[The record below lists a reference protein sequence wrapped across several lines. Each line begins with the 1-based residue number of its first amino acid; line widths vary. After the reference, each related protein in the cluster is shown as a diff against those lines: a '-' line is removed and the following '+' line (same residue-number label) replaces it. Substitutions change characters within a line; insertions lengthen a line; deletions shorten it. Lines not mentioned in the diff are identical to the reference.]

1 MSTLSRNRRVH
12 PAETADFLTLSTVML
27 RFSGAGLASV
37 SAFSEPCGYGPAAKW
52 RSTVAHILGE
62 SLFAAVWDDPGQPP
76 GLYVDELLQ
85 DCVPVWQELDFE
97 RRLDDVNSEAE
108 DEGFAPASGRVLQ
121 EIWRLWRNLY
131 GVFPAHYEVYP
142 EPDGEVTLDVRDH
155 KGGIV
160 TVTVEPGGGALC
172 IAVGGGESEHQRYE
186 FSGELPEQ
194 KLLGWLSHLEL
205 EG

>member
-1 MSTLSRNRRVH
+1 MSTLSRKREVQ
-12 PAETADFLTLSTVML
+12 PSEDADFLTLSAVML
-27 RFSGAGLASV
+27 RFSGTGMAGV
-37 SAFSEPCGYGPAAKW
+37 SAFSEPCGCGPAAQW

-62 SLFAAVWDDPGQPP
+62 SLFAAIWEYPGQPP

-85 DCVPVWQELDFE
+85 DCGPVWQELDFE
-97 RRLDDVNSEAE
+97 RRLDDVNAESE
-108 DEGFAPASGRVLQ
+108 DEGFTPPSGRVIQ
-121 EIWRLWRNLY
+121 ECWRLWREMY
-131 GVFPAHYEVYP
+131 GAIPTHYEVYP

-155 KGGIV
+155 EGGIV

-172 IAVGGGESEHQRYE
+172 IAVGGGVSEHQRYE
-186 FSGELPEQ
+186 SSGELPDQ